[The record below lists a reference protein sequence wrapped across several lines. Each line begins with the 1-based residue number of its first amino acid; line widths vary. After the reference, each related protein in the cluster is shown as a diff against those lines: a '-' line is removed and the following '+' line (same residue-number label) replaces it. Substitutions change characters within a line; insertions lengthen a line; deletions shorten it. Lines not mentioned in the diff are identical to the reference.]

1 MASTKRTAIRDAK
14 VAPVGPDPTA
24 GLSASLDLVH
34 NLAAKALETLQQAH
48 TGVELHQ
55 AFVRITFDV
64 TSQHR
69 GYLFGRKFHT
79 ANIEYFG

>member
-1 MASTKRTAIRDAK
+1 
-14 VAPVGPDPTA
+14 
-24 GLSASLDLVH
+24 L
-34 NLAAKALETLQQAH
+34 
-48 TGVELHQ
+48 
-55 AFVRITFDV
+55 RITFDV